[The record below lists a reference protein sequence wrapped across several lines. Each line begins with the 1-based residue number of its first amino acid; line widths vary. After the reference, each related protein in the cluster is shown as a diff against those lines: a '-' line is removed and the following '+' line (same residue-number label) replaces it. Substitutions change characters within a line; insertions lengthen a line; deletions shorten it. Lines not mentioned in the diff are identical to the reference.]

1 MSKLGNLYK
10 KDLILGFKDVWIM
23 LEIGASVLIAGM
35 LLFIVPKEISR
46 ESPIYIQD
54 ETGIFK
60 GMATQFGGEE
70 GKKAGQFFVDTREDV
85 VAGMRK
91 NKNSFGMIIQPRDS
105 CNFHIEMLTQPYSSD
120 AIISFLEVQMKDVF
134 TVIANPSSSYSPEV
148 FEKVEVRA
156 LNDNVSKEPPFN
168 QRMVPLI
175 LMFIVGFMGMF
186 TMISLIGQER
196 TDQTIRAYKVTP
208 SRLFTLLLSKHLMLL
223 TVGLMTFS
231 IVFLPVVGFAGYLQA
246 LLVILPTI
254 LIGSAIGVLLGS
266 YFDNPMSAIGWVF
279 LFMVLFGLP
288 GVSLFAPVFSPE
300 WLKFIPSYY
309 TLFGLDAA
317 IFPDGYSNILWIS
330 IGILAAIT
338 VILLPLSSWIFT
350 RKIRKEF

>member
-1 MSKLGNLYK
+1 MSRLGSLYK
-10 KDLILGFKDVWIM
+10 KDMILGFKDVWIL
-23 LEIGASVLIAGM
+23 LELGAAVLISAM
-35 LLFIVPKEISR
+35 LLFVVPEEVTR
-46 ESPIYIQD
+46 ESPVYIQD

-60 GMATQFGGEE
+60 SMTAIFGGEE

-85 VAGMRK
+85 IEGMKK
-91 NKNSFGMIIQPRDS
+91 NKTAFGMIIQSSDIGKL
-105 CNFHIEMLTQPYSSD
+105 HIEMLTQPYSSD
-120 AIISFLEVQMKDVF
+120 AIVDFFEVQMKDVF
-134 TVIANPSSSYSPEV
+134 TMMASPASSYSSEISDI
-148 FEKVEVRA
+148 VEVRS
-156 LNDNVSKEPPFN
+156 LNETIYSAPPFN
-168 QRMVPLI
+168 RRMVPLI

-208 SRLFTLLLSKHLMLL
+208 ARLLTLMISKHLMLL
-223 TVGLMTFS
+223 SIGFITFS
-231 IVFLPVVGFAGYLQA
+231 IVFISVIGFSGYLQA

-254 LIGSAIGVLLGS
+254 LMGSAIGVMLGS
-266 YFDNPMSAIGWVF
+266 YFDDPMGAIGWVF
-279 LFMVLFGLP
+279 LFMVVFGLP

-309 TLFGLDAA
+309 TLFGLNEA

-330 IGILAAIT
+330 VGILSGIAI
-338 VILLPLSSWIFT
+338 VLLPLSSWMFT